1 MMNIYLTNL
10 AAYNSG
16 KLIGEWLEM
25 PFTEEEYAAVMNR
38 IGNPEETFITDYD
51 SDMGVTVG
59 EFDNVFALNDLV
71 KESEGY
77 DADLIAA
84 IIACGYS
91 LKDALDMADDVIFY
105 PGKELIDVAYELVDE
120 CYDLPEIAQRYF
132 DYEALARDLGLDGY
146 YETEYGV
153 LYI

>member
-10 AAYNSG
+10 AAYNAG
-16 KLIGEWLEM
+16 KLVGEWLEM
-25 PFTEEEYAAVMNR
+25 PFTEEEYSAVMNR
-38 IGNPEETFITDYD
+38 IGNPEETFITDYE
-51 SDMGVTVG
+51 SDLGIKVG
-59 EFDNVFALNDLV
+59 EYDSIFALNEQI
-71 KESEGY
+71 KAAEGY

-84 IIACGYS
+84 IIECGYS

-105 PGKELIDVAYELVDE
+105 PGMELIDVAYELVEE
-120 CYDLPEIAQRYF
+120 CCDLPEIAQRYF
-132 DYEALARDLGLDGY
+132 DYEAFARDLGFDGY

>member
-71 KESEGY
+71 KEAEGY

-84 IIACGYS
+84 IIECGYS
-91 LKDALDMADDVIFY
+91 LEDAIDMADDVIFY
-105 PGKELIDVAYELVDE
+105 PGMELIDVAYEIVE
-120 CYDLPEIAQRYF
+120 EYALPEIAQMYF
-132 DYEALARDLGLDGY
+132 DYEAFTRDLKIQGY
-146 YETEYGV
+146 NETEYGV